1 MKLSLQQNLKAD
13 HIVLNRSLLV
23 LCENDLAEQLAERMT
38 TSSHFYNFKMNNY
51 FNFNFNDNF

>member
-13 HIVLNRSLLV
+13 HIVLSISVLV

-38 TSSHFYNFKMNNY
+38 TSSHFYNSKVNNY
-51 FNFNFNDNF
+51 FNFNDNF